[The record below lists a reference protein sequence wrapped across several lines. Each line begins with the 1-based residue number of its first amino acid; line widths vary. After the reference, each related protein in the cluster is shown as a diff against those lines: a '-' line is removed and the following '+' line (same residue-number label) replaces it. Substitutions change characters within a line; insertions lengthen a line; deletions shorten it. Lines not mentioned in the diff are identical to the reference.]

1 MSIRELEK
9 HEVGLTLPKILAD
22 RPLGISSQ
30 EAKVFSPTS
39 FTMLLIGRPGSGK
52 SSRGASLIASKDKL
66 YWKKFHRIHLICPP
80 SSRASMKLPP
90 MKKHNRTYDD
100 LNEETLDS
108 IMDDTAELTEDGEN
122 KKKFSLIYLDDFAVA
137 LKRPE
142 INRKLQKIS
151 FNHRHFNLSLMVM
164 VQSYR
169 KAPVDLRKCFGYLI
183 LFPVSEM
190 ESSVIFEELITW
202 MNKKTWE
209 SYCRYAFNVKQF
221 GRHCSMIIDVNGQ
234 RIFSNRE
241 NSYYLLSHE

>member
-1 MSIRELEK
+1 MSIKEVEK

-22 RPLGISSQ
+22 RPLGITPQ

-39 FTMLLIGRPGSGK
+39 FTMLLVGRPGSGK
-52 SSRGASLIASKDKL
+52 SSRGASLIASKNRL
-66 YWKKFHRIHLICPP
+66 YWKKFHRIHLIVPP

-90 MKKHNRTYDD
+90 MRKHNRTYDD
-100 LNEETLDS
+100 LTEETLDN
-108 IMDDTAELTEDGEN
+108 IMDDTAELTEDGED

-142 INRKLQKIS
+142 INRKLQKIV

-183 LFPVSEM
+183 IFPVSEM
-190 ESSVIFEELITW
+190 ESDVIFEELITW
-202 MNKKTWE
+202 CNKKQWQA
-209 SYCRYAFNVKQF
+209 YCRYAFDVKRF
-221 GRHCSMIIDVNGQ
+221 GRHCSMIVDINRQ
-234 RIFSNRE
+234 KIFSNRD
-241 NSYYLLSHE
+241 NDYYLLSHE